1 MNGVNFIL
9 YNKKHNEFL
18 KFDNKDLEFETHL
31 ISTSENEAILQ
42 DKIQK
47 IKTAATRIFTELN
60 QNRSLDRL
68 PEILAEYDQKYWD
81 KILTFT
87 KLYYDINVPE
97 TTEIK
102 IPLKSRLDKNLKDFS
117 DGYEIII
124 SQNKN
129 IANDYLNFPNSG
141 TTIAIIGFY

>member
-1 MNGVNFIL
+1 LEFEANNSYSQKPSLFLIYNVNEDEIKEFMELENIRCIINTNTDVHRLMNGVDFIF

-18 KFDNKDLEFETHL
+18 NFDNKDLEFETHL

-68 PEILAEYDQKYWD
+68 PEILAEYEVFKE
-81 KILTFT
+81 
-87 KLYYDINVPE
+87 N
-97 TTEIK
+97 
-102 IPLKSRLDKNLKDFS
+102 
-117 DGYEIII
+117 
-124 SQNKN
+124 
-129 IANDYLNFPNSG
+129 
-141 TTIAIIGFY
+141 